1 MQGFITLASRLLAA
15 GLLAAVVYGQTGNGS
30 LKVTSFPSGANVTVD
45 GVNTGKVTPMSVSLP
60 VGDHNVVV
68 AISDPSWNPDIRTV
82 TVNTGNNDLSVTL
95 LPKVATGPQ
104 GPKGDTGQ
112 QGPKGDTGVPGPQGP
127 AGTGGMN
134 GVQEFD
140 ASGSFTIPDGVA
152 RIFVELWGAGG
163 NRAQGPGTGSG
174 AGGAGAFS
182 ASVVNVTPGAVY
194 QVNVGQSSGPI
205 FGQPM
210 GPDGGDTELVAPNG
224 TVALFAG
231 GGKGGTGS
239 AVYDSV
245 TTCGSTRT
253 FLAGGAGGLAD
264 PQAMVRHSGAP
275 GEFGLSCALTQVC
288 SPGPFGPNCS
298 NVTSPGSVSTPAPP
312 TPGLS
317 NTPPLITV
325 ANGYALIFW

>member
-1 MQGFITLASRLLAA
+1 MQGFMTLASRLLAVC
-15 GLLAAVVYGQTGNGS
+15 LLGAVVYAQTGNGS

-45 GVNTGKVTPMSVSLP
+45 GVNTGRVTPMSVSLP

-68 AISDPSWNPDIRTV
+68 AIPDPSWNPDIRTV

-95 LPKVATGPQ
+95 LPKLASGPQ
-104 GPKGDTGQ
+104 GPKGDTGP
-112 QGPKGDTGVPGPQGP
+112 QGPKGDAGAPGPQGP

-140 ASGSFTIPDGVA
+140 ANGSFTIPDGVT

-163 NRAQGPGTGSG
+163 NRAQGLGSGSG

-194 QVNVGQSSGPI
+194 QVNVGQSSWPS
-205 FGQPM
+205 FGQPT

-224 TVALFAG
+224 SVVLFAG

-239 AVYDSV
+239 AVSDSV
-245 TTCGSTRT
+245 ATCGTPI

-264 PQAMVRHSGAP
+264 PQAMVRHPGGA
-275 GEFGLSCALTQVC
+275 GEFGRSCTVTQVC
-288 SPGPFGPNCS
+288 SPGPFGPNCT
-298 NVTSPGSVSTPAPP
+298 NVVNPGSVGTPPPP

-317 NTPPLITV
+317 HTSPLITI